1 MVGAVLTGGVSRRMG
16 RTKALIELDG
26 VPMARRVADALAS
39 AGCGSVIA
47 YGGDPIELEPL
58 GVPVLPDRHPG
69 FGPLGGVLGA
79 LELFAESDLHLDG
92 VFVVACDLPALRGGH
107 LAGMVDTLRRR
118 RDVDVVVA
126 RTAHTVRTAPG
137 RIEPTCAIWTPR
149 ATERLREMFDSG
161 ERALHR
167 AIGQLESCAVDI
179 EPGAVRNINTPD
191 DLDRYA

>member
-1 MVGAVLTGGVSRRMG
+1 MVGAVLTGGASRRMG

-26 VPMARRVADALAS
+26 VLMARRVADALAQ

-47 YGGDPIELEPL
+47 YGGDPVELEPL
-58 GVPVLPDRHPG
+58 GLPVLADRHPG
-69 FGPLGGVLGA
+69 SGPLGGVLGA
-79 LELFAESDLHLDG
+79 LELFAESDLHIDG
-92 VFVVACDLPALRGGH
+92 VFVVACDLPGLRGGD
-107 LAGMVDTLRRR
+107 LAGMVDAVRRH

-126 RTAHTVRTAPG
+126 RTGPSA
-137 RIEPTCAIWTPR
+137 RIEPTCAIWRPR
-149 ATERLREMFDSG
+149 ALGQLREIFDSG

-167 AIGQLESCAVDI
+167 AIERLESCAVEI

>member
-1 MVGAVLTGGVSRRMG
+1 MVGAVLTGGASRRMG

-26 VPMARRVADALAS
+26 VPMARRVAHALTV

-47 YGGDPIELEPL
+47 YGGDPVELEPL
-58 GVPVLPDRHPG
+58 GLPVLPDRHPG
-69 FGPLGGVLGA
+69 SGPLGGVLGA
-79 LELFAESDLHLDG
+79 LELFAESDLHIDG
-92 VFVVACDLPALRGGH
+92 VFVVACDLPALRGED
-107 LAGMVDTLRRR
+107 LAGMVDAVRRR

-126 RTAHTVRTAPG
+126 RTA
-137 RIEPTCAIWTPR
+137 RIEPTCAIWRLR

-167 AIGQLESCAVDI
+167 AIEQLESCAVGI

>member
-1 MVGAVLTGGVSRRMG
+1 MVGAVLTGGASRRMG

-26 VPMARRVADALAS
+26 VPMARRVADALS
-39 AGCGSVIA
+39 LAGCGSVIA
-47 YGGDPIELEPL
+47 YGGDPVELEPL
-58 GVPVLPDRHPG
+58 GMPVLPDRHPG
-69 FGPLGGVLGA
+69 SGPLGGVLGV
-79 LELFAESDLHLDG
+79 LELFSESDLHIDG
-92 VFVVACDLPALRGGH
+92 VFVVACDLPALRGGD
-107 LAGMVDTLRRR
+107 LAGLVDAMRSH

-126 RTAHTVRTAPG
+126 RTA
-137 RIEPTCAIWTPR
+137 RIEPTCAIWRPR

-167 AIGQLESCAVDI
+167 AIEQLESCAVEI